1 MCYKL
6 AVLTSSIISARHRF
20 IGVLYP
26 LCKHILMMPY
36 NRNVLFYIQVP
47 PFPITVTIGLDWD
60 VTSVGKPVP
69 PPYTTQVT
77 NGTALVD
84 IMNKAADEN
93 TQGPFNRWASTYF
106 AGLGHSI
113 ICIDSVEQVWLR
125 CNNTE
130 KWSKNLTE

>member
-1 MCYKL
+1 
-6 AVLTSSIISARHRF
+6 
-20 IGVLYP
+20 
-26 LCKHILMMPY
+26 
-36 NRNVLFYIQVP
+36 
-47 PFPITVTIGLDWD
+47 LDWN

-69 PPYTTQVT
+69 PPYTTQVA

-113 ICIDSVEQVWLR
+113 TSIDGVEQVWPR
-125 CNNTE
+125 CNIPE
-130 KWSKNLTE
+130 KWPKSHTD